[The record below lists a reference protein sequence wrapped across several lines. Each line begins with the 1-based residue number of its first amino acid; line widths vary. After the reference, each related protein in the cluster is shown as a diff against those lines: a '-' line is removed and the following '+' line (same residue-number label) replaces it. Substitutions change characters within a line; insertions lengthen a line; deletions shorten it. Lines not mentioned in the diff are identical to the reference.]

1 MKPERTRP
9 NGMQRQPEAFDAD
22 RDAALVGLLIAG
34 FEACNMP
41 AILYDPDDNLIYM
54 TPSHRE
60 LFGLPE
66 DIRTFRDFIWHNC
79 NSNENLITT
88 LPPEEWLAMAQAK
101 RRVHQHRSFEID
113 MEDGRWFIINET
125 TLEGGWLFNILTE
138 ITSLKSNERTLRQA
152 RDAARR
158 AAETDPLTGLYNR
171 RFALEQL
178 QREIDHCTADNSP
191 LSIALIDLDRF
202 KSINDTYGHA
212 TGDAVLCHFATC
224 ASDVLRSGDIFARFG
239 GEEFLLILPGN
250 TEADTAEV
258 INRLFERVAKADLQA
273 QSVRYTFSAGI
284 ATCDGKPMNRVLE
297 NADRALYKA
306 KDAGRDRFAFG

>member
-9 NGMQRQPEAFDAD
+9 NGTERQLEAFDAA
-22 RDAALVGLLIAG
+22 RDAALVSLLVAGL
-34 FEACNMP
+34 EACNMP
-41 AILYDPDDNLIYM
+41 AVLYDPDDNLIYM

-101 RRVHQHRSFEID
+101 RRLHQHRSFEID

-152 RDAARR
+152 RDAARH

-178 QREIDHCTADNSP
+178 QREIDHCNADNSP

-202 KSINDTYGHA
+202 KSINDTYGHT

-224 ASDVLRSGDIFARFG
+224 ASDILRNSDIFARFG

-284 ATCDGKPMNRVLE
+284 ATCHGKPMNRFLE

-306 KDAGRDRFAFG
+306 KDAGRNRFAFG